1 MPSQD
6 IFMQLTIFTDF
17 GLRSLM
23 FMAARPHAQSSVRE
37 IADHFGISRNHLVK
51 VVHRLAQLGY
61 VTSSRGRGGGIKLAH
76 DPRTVRIGELVQKLE
91 PHMQVVECFDA
102 ATNTCRITD
111 MCELKHILH
120 KGKSAFLDTLNNYTL
135 EDAARKSFMD
145 FGLKASNPSPTPTGG
160 PI

>member
-1 MPSQD
+1 MHSQD

-61 VTSSRGRGGGIKLAH
+61 VTSARGRGGGIKLAH
-76 DPRTVRIGELVQKLE
+76 DPRTIRIGDLVQQLE

-102 ATNTCRITD
+102 TSNTCKITN

-120 KGKSAFLDTLNNYTL
+120 KGKTSFIDTLNNYTL

-145 FGLKASNPSPTPTGG
+145 FSLREANS
-160 PI
+160 